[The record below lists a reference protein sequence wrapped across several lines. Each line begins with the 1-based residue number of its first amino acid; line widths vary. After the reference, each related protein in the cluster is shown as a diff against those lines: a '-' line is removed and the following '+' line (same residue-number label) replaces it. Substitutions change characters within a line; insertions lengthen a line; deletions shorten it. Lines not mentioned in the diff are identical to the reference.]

1 MGQLDRL
8 QAARTQFAAD
18 RTAEVDLHFS
28 TLGTA
33 FRLGHNPTISI
44 TMPSTGSKG
53 RTMPPRSA
61 LSQRGRKRRMAGL
74 SDIAGRRAYLARR
87 QRTGRFV
94 FDIEGVG
101 VIGMHVVGAC
111 LTLLPPRRAFRR
123 QGADIET
130 LPKQGDTLQV

>member
-18 RTAEVDLHFS
+18 RTAEVNLHFK
-28 TLGTA
+28 TLVTV

-44 TMPSTGSKG
+44 TMPSTGSNG

-74 SDIAGRRAYLARR
+74 SGIAGPCACLARR
-87 QRTGRFV
+87 QGVGRFV
-94 FDIEGVG
+94 FDIERVG
-101 VIGMHVVGAC
+101 VVGMRVVRAS
-111 LTLLPPRRAFRR
+111 LALFSPRRAFRR
-123 QGADIET
+123 
-130 LPKQGDTLQV
+130 